1 MNENQQENELMICT
15 KSDLSE
21 KINKKWTMCIINIL
35 GVEKGKRFNEIK
47 KDSMGNIN
55 SRTLSM
61 RLKELQK
68 EGIITREVK
77 PKAPPEVRYILT
89 EDGWELYEA
98 LQPLFQYLDQH
109 GNNGSNGQN

>member
-1 MNENQQENELMICT
+1 MKETNQENELMICT
-15 KSDLSE
+15 KSDLSN

-35 GVEKGKRFNEIK
+35 GVEEGKRFNEIK

-61 RLKELQK
+61 RLKELQN
-68 EGIITREVK
+68 EGIISREVK

-89 EDGWELYEA
+89 EEGWALYEA
-98 LQPLFQYLDQH
+98 LQPLFNYLDKH
-109 GNNGSNGQN
+109 NSNGSNQNN